1 MGCSKDS
8 RASRVPQG
16 RALWHLYRTLVRA
29 HPEAFREQFGEEMVW
44 IFEETRQ
51 PALFYDALLSLARQW
66 VLRSGAWTM
75 AAGGGMAF
83 LVFAAIFGFAPALAH
98 GPVRPIPQQAQF
110 GGTWAGHFAWP
121 APAGQMELT
130 LGKLGD
136 TWNGELAVRGSDGA
150 VHRGPAEEIVFT
162 GDSVTFHVRTAYGPM
177 KFNGKLIEGRLAGA
191 LQPAA
196 GTF

>member
-1 MGCSKDS
+1 VE
-8 RASRVPQG
+8 ASGRVN
-16 RALWHLYRTLVRA
+16 RALCHVYRLLVQA
-29 HPEAFREQFGEEMVW
+29 HPAEFREQFGEEMAW

-75 AAGGGMAF
+75 AAGGGVA
-83 LVFAAIFGFAPALAH
+83 LVVFAAIFGFGVAPVLAH
-98 GPVRPIPQQAQF
+98 GPAKSAPPQAQF

-121 APAGQMELT
+121 APVGQMELT

-136 TWNGELAVRGSDGA
+136 AWNGELAVRGMDGV
-150 VHRGPAEEIVFT
+150 VHRGPAEEIVFA
-162 GDSVTFHVRTAYGPM
+162 GDSITFHVRTAYGPM
-177 KFNGKLIEGRLAGA
+177 KFNGRLIEGQLAGA